1 MRIFEVR
8 YIPAGGTFH
17 RFDAMLE
24 REETV
29 HRVAIHKIKL
39 VDDDLGVVLYELTGD
54 VDRFRELMAE
64 LAAGFEYQITEK
76 DDSIFFYSS
85 FRPNDTLRQLIRITD
100 EFELFRIPPMTFE
113 SDGHLASTYVGT
125 HAVFERAMET
135 VPDDITIVLDRKS
148 TYSPTREREQ
158 SHLTTKQE
166 AILQSAIERGYYDIP
181 RGVSCEEI
189 GEEFG
194 VSGATVG
201 EHLRKAERAIMQ
213 GLVLSSTTTTTER
226 RRAAKP

>member
-8 YIPAGGTFH
+8 YIPEGGTFH
-17 RFDAMLE
+17 QFDAMID

-39 VDDDLGVVLYELTGD
+39 VDDDLGVVLYELDGD
-54 VDRFRELMAE
+54 VERFRELMEE

-85 FRPNDTLRQLIRITD
+85 FRPNDTLQQLIRITD

-113 SDGHLASTYVGT
+113 FDGHLAATYVGT
-125 HAVFERAMET
+125 HAVFEQAMAT
-135 VPDDITIVLDRKS
+135 VPDDITVVLDRKS
-148 TYSPTREREQ
+148 SYTPPRERVQ
-158 SHLTTKQE
+158 SQLTQKQQ

-189 GEEFG
+189 GREFEL
-194 VSGATVG
+194 SGATVG

-213 GLVLSSTTTTTER
+213 GLISSSTMTPER
-226 RRAAKP
+226 RRMAKP